1 MSPTLTTG
9 LTLDNRYTIVQ
20 ELGRGGFG
28 CTYLATNSQQQYC
41 VLKQFAPQVQEP
53 KQLSKAEELFKREAG
68 MLKRLQHPQIPRF
81 HSLLRVNI
89 QGSNCLFLVQDY
101 IEGDSYYQ
109 LLVNRKRFDEGE
121 VRKLLLDILPILEY
135 IHNQNIIHRDISPD
149 NLIGRNT
156 DGKPVL
162 IDFGCVKVA
171 QTALSRFL
179 GQGNPTRIGK
189 PGYAPEEQ
197 FRGEIFPNSD
207 LYALAVTVLV
217 LHTGK
222 EPQDLYNDDNG
233 TWKWQ
238 RWTRLSSSLDDI
250 LTKMLAIEPEDR
262 YPTAS
267 SVRGAILSPNTS
279 TTQIPTRLVTEQ
291 SNSPFSILKYLKLG
305 VLGSIALVIPGLIS
319 FALIKEKEPNLSP
332 EVEEQIQG
340 TIYERVKTLK
350 INPGVFYQEVDI
362 LFYQKYPKL
371 KGKKLSDCL
380 EEQKFRKEW
389 YDIAEELLEQREG
402 K

>member
-1 MSPTLTTG
+1 MSSTLTTG

-20 ELGRGGFG
+20 ELGCGGFG
-28 CTYLATNSQQQYC
+28 CTYLATNTQQQYC
-41 VLKQFAPQVQEP
+41 VLKQFAPQMQDP
-53 KQLSKAEELFKREAG
+53 KQLSKAEQLFKREAG

-81 HSLLRVNI
+81 HELLRVNL
-89 QGSNCLFLVQDY
+89 QGTNCLFLVQDY

-121 VRKLLLDILPILEY
+121 VRQLLLDVLPILEY

-149 NLIGRNT
+149 NLIHRNR
-156 DGKPVL
+156 DSKPIL

-171 QTALSRFL
+171 QTALSRFI

-222 EPQDLYNDDNG
+222 EPQDLYDDNNG

-238 RWTRLSSSLDDI
+238 RWGRLSSSLDDI
-250 LTKMLAIEPEDR
+250 LTKMLAMEPGDR

-267 SVRGAILSPNTS
+267 SVRGAILSPNIT
-279 TTQIPTRLVTEQ
+279 TTQIQTRLVTEQ
-291 SNSPFSILKYLKLG
+291 SNLPFSISKYLKFGFVG
-305 VLGSIALVIPGLIS
+305 VLAILIPGIIS
-319 FALIKEKEPNLSP
+319 FALIKRKEPNLTP
-332 EVEEQIQG
+332 EVEEEIQV
-340 TIYERVKTLK
+340 TIYERIKALN
-350 INPGVFYQEVDI
+350 INPGKFYEEVDR
-362 LFYQKYPKL
+362 LFYQKYPEL
-371 KGKKLSDCL
+371 KGKKLSDRP
-380 EEQKFRKEW
+380 EEQELRKEW
-389 YDIAEELLEQREG
+389 YDIAEELLEQ
-402 K
+402 